1 MHLEISA
8 EMILSQ
14 LNYTVNDSS
23 LEQVKIAIDNTKGF
37 DKFAK
42 HLISLND
49 NLKHMNA
56 YIAMSNH
63 TKYFKI
69 KSDNTENKALL
80 EEFHE
85 AIKKWSNKYHV
96 SLETIPNKEVYYI
109 LGVR

>member
-1 MHLEISA
+1 MDIEITP

-14 LNYTVNDSS
+14 LEYTINDSS
-23 LEQVKIAIDNTKGF
+23 LNQVINAINNTKGF
-37 DKFAK
+37 VKFAK

-56 YIAMSNH
+56 YVALSNH
-63 TKYFKI
+63 VQLFKI
-69 KSDNTENKALL
+69 KSENKNNEML

-85 AIKKWSNKYHV
+85 VVKKWSNKYNI

-109 LGVR
+109 LGIR

>member
-1 MHLEISA
+1 VQLEITP

-14 LNYTVNDSS
+14 LEYTVNDSS
-23 LEQVKIAIDNTKGF
+23 LKQVSLAIENTPGF
-37 DKFAK
+37 EKFAK

-56 YIAMSNH
+56 YIALSNH
-63 TKYFKI
+63 TEAFKI
-69 KSDNTENKALL
+69 KSENKNEAML

-85 AIKKWSNKYHV
+85 AVKKWSNKYHV

-109 LGVR
+109 LGIRR